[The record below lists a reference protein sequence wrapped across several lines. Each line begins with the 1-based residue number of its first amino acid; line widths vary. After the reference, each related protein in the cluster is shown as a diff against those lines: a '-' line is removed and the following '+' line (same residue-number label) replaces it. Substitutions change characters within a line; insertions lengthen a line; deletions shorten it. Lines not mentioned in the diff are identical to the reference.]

1 MGNSRGTWR
10 TKLSKY
16 VINNMNLLKKK
27 NIYIAFLILFV
38 SSCQTNQ
45 NEIKEIEVNK
55 IGISEDEKFEEYLDV
70 QWDKDLEDRPIFASL
85 LGDKRF
91 NQDITSAVP
100 ICPHPISKI
109 LLINYY

>member
-1 MGNSRGTWR
+1 
-10 TKLSKY
+10 
-16 VINNMNLLKKK
+16 MNLLKKK

-55 IGISEDEKFEEYLDV
+55 IGFSEDEKFQEYLDV

-91 NQDITSAVP
+91 NQDITP
-100 ICPHPISKI
+100 NN
-109 LLINYY
+109 L